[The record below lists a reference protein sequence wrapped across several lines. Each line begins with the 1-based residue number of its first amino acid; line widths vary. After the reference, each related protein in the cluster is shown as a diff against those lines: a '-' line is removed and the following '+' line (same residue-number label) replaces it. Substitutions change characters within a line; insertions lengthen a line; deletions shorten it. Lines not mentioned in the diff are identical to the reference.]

1 MGLGAPFWLAGLGLL
16 ALPLWLHL
24 LKRHRSTPQFFSSLM
39 FFERSTSAS
48 VRQRRLDYI
57 LLLLLRLALL
67 GLAVFAFARPFVNR
81 ALLPAERTG
90 LTLLALDSSA
100 SMGSQNKLERA
111 REEAAKVVDLLPP
124 GTRGRVLSFG
134 STTTILTG
142 VTDSHD
148 DLKAAIG
155 AVRPTA
161 SRSSLGDL
169 AASLRNLGRTANEPV
184 TVHLF
189 SDLQRSSMPPAFDEL
204 RLVSG
209 MALRVHRI
217 EGKEKANW
225 TIESVNAPRRLLD
238 PATARIEAVVAGFH
252 TPAAARTVAL
262 RVNGN
267 QVTTQTVQIPASGKA
282 RVVFDA
288 GLIVPYGFAQC
299 EVALTET
306 DAFEADNTFLFA
318 VNRAD
323 PDKILYSSDSSQH
336 DSYLYIQ
343 TAVTATTQSLFNVQR
358 IAAGQPYGSAPA
370 VILSDPGTLTTT
382 DAEALKTYIRSGG
395 AALILVGPATAAA
408 GRVPG
413 LDIPIEGTSYAE
425 RGSDRFLQVSE
436 TDQTHPVV
444 DGAGRWESVRFY
456 QAFRIDPGQSK
467 VIARLNDS
475 TPLLLE
481 ARLGEGKA
489 LILASPLDGR
499 ANDLPLQPVF
509 LQFVEKSLRWLSDA
523 GERVGQVTVD
533 ASYELRQSS
542 TAAAVEVLNP
552 AGQKALTVAEA
563 ASARVILLDQK
574 GFWTIRRAGGRTEVV
589 AANIDR
595 RESDLEEMPAES
607 AELWQGDTAANQS
620 SGPAA
625 PDNAQRQ
632 LWPWL
637 LGLAVAAMFTEVWV
651 ASKHL
656 NREQPAANQQ
666 AKEAA

>member
-67 GLAVFAFARPFVNR
+67 ALIVLAFARPFVNR

-90 LTLLALDSSA
+90 LTLLAIDSSA
-100 SMGSQNKLERA
+100 SMSAQNKLERA
-111 REEAAKVVDLLPP
+111 REEAAKIVDSLPP
-124 GTRGRVLSFG
+124 GARGRVLSFG

-142 VTDSHD
+142 ATDAHD
-148 DLKAAIG
+148 ELQAAIRSI
-155 AVRPTA
+155 RPTA
-161 SRSSLGDL
+161 SRSSLGGL
-169 AASLRNLGRTANEPV
+169 AASLRNLGRNADEPV

-204 RLVSG
+204 RLVAG

-238 PATARIEAVVAGFH
+238 PATARVEAVVAGFN
-252 TPAAARTVAL
+252 TPAASRTIAL

-267 QVTTQTVQIPASGKA
+267 QVATRTVQVPASGKA
-282 RVVFDA
+282 RVTFDG
-288 GLIVPYGFAQC
+288 GLSVPYGFAQC
-299 EVALTET
+299 EVALIEP
-306 DAFEADNTFLFA
+306 DALDADNPFHFA

-323 PDKILYSSDSSQH
+323 PDKILFSSGTSSN
-336 DSYLYIQ
+336 DAYLYLQ
-343 TAVTATTQSLFNVQR
+343 TAIGATAPTLFTLQPM
-358 IAAGQPYGSAPA
+358 AAGQPWTAAPA
-370 VILSDPGTLTTT
+370 VIVSDPGAMAQ
-382 DAEALKTYIRSGG
+382 AEVEAFKTYIRSGG
-395 AALILVGPATAAA
+395 AALIIVGPAMAST
-408 GRVPG
+408 GRIPG
-413 LDIPIEGTSYAE
+413 LDLAVQGTSYAE

-436 TDQTHPVV
+436 ADQAHPVM

-456 QAFRIDPGQSK
+456 QVFRINPGQAK
-467 VIARLNDS
+467 VIARLNDA

-481 ARLGEGKA
+481 AHLGEGKA

-509 LQFVEKSLRWLSDA
+509 LQFVEKSLRWLSAA
-523 GERVGQVTVD
+523 GERVGLVTVD
-533 ASYELRQSS
+533 DSYELRQSD

-552 AGQKALTVAEA
+552 AGQRALTVSEA
-563 ASARVILLDQK
+563 AGAKAIALDQK
-574 GFWTIRRAGGRTEVV
+574 GFWTFRRTGGRTEVL

-607 AELWQGDTAANQS
+607 AELWQGDAAANQTT
-620 SGPAA
+620 GPAA
-625 PDNAQRQ
+625 PDRAQRQ

-637 LGLAVAAMFTEVWV
+637 LGLAVAALLAEVWV

-656 NREQPAANQQ
+656 NREQQ
-666 AKEAA
+666 AKEGA

>member
-1 MGLGAPFWLAGLGLL
+1 
-16 ALPLWLHL
+16 
-24 LKRHRSTPQFFSSLM
+24 M

-57 LLLLLRLALL
+57 LLLLFRLALL
-67 GLAVFAFARPFVNR
+67 ALAVFAFARPFVNR

-90 LTLLALDSSA
+90 LTILAIDSSA

-111 REEAAKVVDLLPP
+111 REEAAKVVDSLPS
-124 GTRGRVLSFG
+124 GARGRVLSFG
-134 STTTILTG
+134 SKTTILTG
-142 VTDSHD
+142 ATNAHD
-148 DLKAAIG
+148 ELKAAIN
-155 AVRPTA
+155 AIRPTA

-189 SDLQRSSMPPAFDEL
+189 SDLQKSSMPPAFDEL
-204 RLVSG
+204 RLAAG
-209 MALRVHRI
+209 MALRVHGM

-238 PATARIEAVVAGFH
+238 PATARVEAVVAGFN

-262 RVNGN
+262 RVNGH
-267 QVTTQTVQIPASGKA
+267 QVAAKAVQIPASGKA
-282 RVVFDA
+282 RVVFDG
-288 GLIVPYGFAQC
+288 GLAVPYGFAQC
-299 EVALTET
+299 EVALMEPDTL
-306 DAFEADNTFLFA
+306 DADNAFMFA
-318 VNRAD
+318 INRAD
-323 PDKILYSSDSSQH
+323 PDKILFSSDGSSN
-336 DSYLYIQ
+336 DGYLYLQ
-343 TAVTATTQSLFNVQR
+343 TAIAATTPGLFNLQR
-358 IAAGQPYGSAPA
+358 IAAGQTFGSAPSI
-370 VILSDPGTLTTT
+370 ILSDPGSL
-382 DAEALKTYIRSGG
+382 DPAAAESLKTYLRNGG
-395 AALILVGPATAAA
+395 AALIIAGPATASA
-408 GRVPG
+408 GRVAG
-413 LDIPIEGTSYAE
+413 LDLPVRGTSYAE

-436 TDQTHPVV
+436 VDQTHPAM

-456 QAFRIDPGQSK
+456 QSLRIEPGQAK

-523 GERVGQVTVD
+523 GERVGSVTVD
-533 ASYELRQSS
+533 ASYELRQSA

-552 AGQKALTVAEA
+552 AGQRALTVSES
-563 ASARVILLDQK
+563 ASVRAIPLDQK

-607 AELWQGDTAANQS
+607 AELWQGETAANEP
-620 SGPAA
+620 SGQAL

-637 LGLAVAAMFTEVWV
+637 LGLALAAMVSEVWI

-656 NREQPAANQQ
+656 NREQPAANQR

>member
-1 MGLGAPFWLAGLGLL
+1 MGFGAPLWLAGLGLL

-111 REEAAKVVDLLPP
+111 REEAAKVVDSLPA
-124 GTRGRVLSFG
+124 GARGRILSFG

-161 SRSSLGDL
+161 SRSSLGEL

-204 RLVSG
+204 RLVAG
-209 MALRVHRI
+209 MTLRVHRI

-225 TIESVNAPRRLLD
+225 TVESVNAPRRLLD

-252 TPAAARTVAL
+252 TPASPRTVVL

-267 QVTTQTVQIPASGKA
+267 QVATRTVEVPASGKA
-282 RVVFDA
+282 RVIFDG
-288 GLIVPYGFAQC
+288 GLPVPYGFAQC
-299 EVALTET
+299 EIGLTEADALT
-306 DAFEADNTFLFA
+306 ADNAFLFA

-323 PDKILYSSDSSQH
+323 PDKILFSSNSSSN
-336 DSYLYIQ
+336 DGYLYLQ
-343 TAVTATTQSLFNVQR
+343 TAIAAIAPNLFNLQR
-358 IAAGQPYGSAPA
+358 VAAGQPFGTAPA
-370 VILSDPGTLTTT
+370 IILGDPGALTS
-382 DAEALKTYIRSGG
+382 AGEEALKAYLRGGG
-395 AALILVGPATAAA
+395 AAFILVGPATAAA

-413 LDIPIEGTSYAE
+413 LDIPIAGTRYAE
-425 RGSDRFLQVSE
+425 RGSDRFLQISE
-436 TDQTHPVV
+436 ADHTHPAME
-444 DGAGRWESVRFY
+444 GAGRWESVRFY
-456 QAFRIDPGQSK
+456 QAFRIAPGQSK

-475 TPLLLE
+475 TPLLIE

-523 GERVGQVTVD
+523 GERVGSVTVD
-533 ASYELRQSS
+533 ASYELRQSV
-542 TAAAVEVLNP
+542 TAAAVEVMNP
-552 AGQKALTVAEA
+552 AGQRALTVAEG
-563 ASARVILLDQK
+563 ASARAILLDQK
-574 GFWTIRRAGGRTEVV
+574 GFWTIRRAGGRTELV
-589 AANIDR
+589 AVNIDR
-595 RESDLEEMPAES
+595 RESDLEEMPVES
-607 AELWQGDTAANQS
+607 AELWQGETAANPT
-620 SGPAA
+620 SGQAT

-637 LGLAVAAMFTEVWV
+637 LGFAVAAMLSEVWI

-656 NREQPAANQQ
+656 NREQPAANQR